1 VAIPTGIIVKTLIT
15 SALLNAK
22 SLDVSLTKPA
32 QNIS

>member
-1 VAIPTGIIVKTLIT
+1 VEIPTGIIAKTLTT

-22 SLDVSLTKPA
+22 SHDVSLTKLA